1 MAASASRTG
10 LILSVCAIA
19 LTLSACGGGGGST
32 ARPQP
37 TPIAP
42 PAPPP
47 PPPPPAPPPPPPA
60 PPPWTN
66 FNDAEYQ
73 RSNAAVTSGAIRAWE
88 AGGRGQGIVVGVVDS
103 GINATLSE
111 FAGRIH
117 PASQDVAANR
127 GVSDSEGHGTAVSG
141 VIAMNRNGSGALGVA
156 FESRILSLN
165 TSDPTDCDA
174 DDGCMHNDGDIAR
187 AIDIAR
193 QNGARVI
200 NISLGGENVSSGVI
214 NAVGRA
220 AAAGIVVVISAGND
234 SLTNPD
240 VFALRTA
247 REGGGGH
254 VIIAGAMDEA
264 RNLASFSNRAGS
276 GAQYY
281 LTALGVRVRSVDQN
295 GTATLWSG
303 TSFSAPV
310 VSGAAALLASAFPNL
325 TGRDI
330 VELLLTTADD
340 AGASGVDSQF
350 GNGILNIGRAFQP
363 QGALSVAGSG
373 IPIAEAVGGDAS
385 EAMGDAGPQME
396 GVIILD
402 GYSRAFVADL
412 AQQLNRAPRQ
422 RPLEQGLQVDL
433 SSGYAGAGPTM
444 VSVTV
449 RRNLTGQAQV
459 GLAQTGMTYE
469 DARAARAV
477 AGYALSRLS
486 PRTALAMG
494 FSESGRTLQ
503 QRLANRGGTPFLVA
517 RDPMSRT
524 GFFADSGVAMG
535 VRQQMGP
542 VGLTVTGERGRVD
555 RPDLRPGER
564 EPGYSLA
571 SLSAD
576 RRIGGADLMLSVSR
590 LAEAQTVLGG
600 RFAFAPAGA
609 TSWFFDAA
617 VGYDLGGG
625 WATQASYRRGWTAMP
640 GPSTSLGTGGTGLVA
655 GGNLSTDGWAFDLS
669 RAGAFLAGDR
679 LAFRVMQP
687 LRVRS
692 GGYAINAPVS
702 YDYSD
707 LSVGYAV
714 QTFSLAPTGR
724 EIDFEAAYG
733 VDMLGGAAFLGANV
747 FMRREPGHIEA
758 MGNDIGAA
766 ARFSLRF

>member
-1 MAASASRTG
+1 MAVATSRTG

-19 LTLSACGGGGGST
+19 LTLSACGGRGGGGP
-32 ARPQP
+32 RPQP
-37 TPIAP
+37 IPVAP
-42 PAPPP
+42 PAPPPPP
-47 PPPPPAPPPPPPA
+47 PPPPPAPPPPA
-60 PPPWTN
+60 PPPPSTN

-88 AGGRGQGIVVGVVDS
+88 SGGRGQGVIVGVVDS
-103 GINATLSE
+103 GINRNLAE

-117 PASQDVAANR
+117 PASQDIAASR
-127 GVSDSEGHGTAVSG
+127 GVTDTEGHGTAVSG
-141 VIAMNRNGSGALGVA
+141 VIAMNRNGSGALGIA

-165 TSDPTDCDA
+165 TSDPTDCDG
-174 DDGCMHNDGDIAR
+174 DDGCMHDDRDIAR
-187 AIDIAR
+187 AIDVAR

-200 NISLGGENVSSGVI
+200 NISLGGDEVSSGVI

-220 AAAGIVVVISAGND
+220 ASAGIVVVISAGND
-234 SLTNPD
+234 SLASPD
-240 VFALRTA
+240 AFPLRNA
-247 REGGGGH
+247 REAGNGH

-281 LTALGVRVRSVDQN
+281 LTALGVRVRSIDQN
-295 GTATLWSG
+295 GTGTLWSG

-310 VSGAAALLASAFPNL
+310 ISGAAALLAGAFPNL
-325 TGRDI
+325 SGSEI

-340 AGASGVDSQF
+340 AGTAGVDSRF

-363 QGALSVAGSG
+363 QGQLSVAGTG
-373 IPIAEAVGGDAS
+373 IPVAEAGGGDAS
-385 EAMGDAGPQME
+385 EAMGDAGPQMA

-402 GYSRAFVADL
+402 GYSRAFVVDL

-422 RPLEQGLQVDL
+422 RPLEQGLQADL
-433 SSGYAGAGPTM
+433 SSGFATTGATM

-449 RRNLTGQAQV
+449 RRNLSGQAHV
-459 GLAQTGMTYE
+459 GFAQTGMTHE

-477 AGYALSRLS
+477 AGFALSRLS
-486 PRTALAMG
+486 PRTALALG

-503 QRLANRGGTPFLVA
+503 LRLANRGGTPFLVA
-517 RDPMSRT
+517 RDPMNRA
-524 GFFADSGVAMG
+524 GFFADSGIAMAG
-535 VRQQMGP
+535 RQQIGAF
-542 VGLTVTGERGRVD
+542 GLTVTGERGRVD

-571 SLSAD
+571 SLTAD
-576 RRIGGADLMLSVSR
+576 RRINGADLTLGVSR
-590 LAEAQTVLGG
+590 LAEAHTLLGG
-600 RFAFAPAGA
+600 SFAFAPSGS
-609 TSWFFDAA
+609 TSWFLDAA
-617 VGYDLGGG
+617 VRYEIGGG
-625 WATQASYRRGWTAMP
+625 WETQASYRRGWTSMP
-640 GPSTSLGTGGTGLVA
+640 GGSGLV
-655 GGNLSTDGWAFDLS
+655 GGGQMSTDGWAFDVE
-669 RAGAFLAGDR
+669 RAGAFTAGDR

-702 YDYSD
+702 YDYAD
-707 LSVGYAV
+707 LSIGYAV

-733 VDMLGGAAFLGANV
+733 IDLMGGAAFLGANA
-747 FMRREPGHIEA
+747 FLRREPGHIEA
-758 MGNDIGAA
+758 MGSDVGAA